1 MRRPTRLALPAFL
14 AALALGVPAAA
25 FDGGEPSRTSDP
37 CGFFRAQAYGRGLE
51 HYATEMLWA
60 CEAIA
65 ARRDREQELSL
76 RLEAVEL
83 ALERYREAVVAAG
96 SGGPGA
102 AGRPARTPGFGPSDA
117 VKAELAE
124 STGMLAA
131 LEAIRAGF

>member
-1 MRRPTRLALPAFL
+1 MRRPTRLAIPAFL
-14 AALALGVPAAA
+14 AAFALGVPAAA

-37 CGFFRAQAYGRGLE
+37 CGFFRSQAYGRGIE

-65 ARRDREQELSL
+65 GRREREQELSL

-96 SGGPGA
+96 SGVF
-102 AGRPARTPGFGPSDA
+102 AGGVRTARAPTFGPSDA
-117 VKAELAE
+117 EKAELAE